1 MKKTD
6 YSEIENTRIDFS
18 LKFVLTI
25 LLKID
30 IDLEFKINRYILL

>member
-18 LKFVLTI
+18 LKGGGTVYTQ
-25 LLKID
+25 
-30 IDLEFKINRYILL
+30 NGPR